1 MADVASRKTANMPKK
16 RAPSVANSAQTL
28 ERKPSEA
35 PKSVVAS
42 VAESA
47 EHEKS
52 ESGDFETVTNAE
64 GEEEEEEEE
73 YEDDDG
79 TEEAVPAGSVDYKG
93 DVINEAGKVV
103 GHVTGDKASNLEGS
117 IVDQEGDV
125 LDKEGNVIGS
135 ASLLEGL
142 SQGEDAESVLK
153 KPMQEVDPSPEE
165 DATSKVEH
173 TADEEKPEL
182 NAPFGVQDNGE
193 ITNAKGGIIGKIT
206 QGSPQELVGT
216 SIKEIDHEGN
226 LKVESGSVVGHG
238 EIQPELL
245 EAHTGLTEDAV
256 SKLGSK
262 VDGASAVG
270 SQLPDQEKIGEK
282 SAVASHVP
290 SKVNGASALGSKH
303 PGDSV
308 VTPDESASQ
317 VGEKVEG
324 AKSAVG
330 SQLPEGVDQEGPEVP
345 TSQLGDKVKGGSA
358 VDSKLSK
365 AGEMEGASAVDSKL
379 SKAGELEGGSAV
391 GSKLSKAGELG
402 GASAI
407 GSKVSKVGSQLPEE
421 PELDSEGKP
430 IPQDLKLDAD
440 GKPIETTEEPQ
451 LDAEG
456 NPIPEDLKLDADGKP
471 IEKPE
476 EPELDAEGKPIVEEP
491 KLDAEGKPI
500 ETPEEPQL
508 DAEGN
513 EIPESEREKLDEG
526 VALPEEIEKPDLSIL
541 KGKKVN
547 KIGKIVDENG
557 NPFGQLAEG
566 YDVKK
571 LVGKKVD
578 AEGNIWDDSGKVI
591 GRAELLPEDEREAE
605 PSAPFEDFPDS
616 VLDGKGNVIFQGQ
629 VVGKLIE
636 GDAKKLEGKKVDADG
651 DVLDKNGNVLGKA
664 ERYQEEEAV
673 PEEPVKEEKPD
684 LSLLEGKKVNKVG
697 NVVDDQ
703 GKLFGHVTTGVLAKL
718 VGKKCDAEGKIWG
731 EAGKVIG
738 TAELIPAEDRDQASI
753 AEFEDFPGAV
763 VDRHGNILFEGQIV
777 GKLVEGEARKLVGKK
792 IDQDG
797 EIVDRL
803 GNVLGRAERWVEED
817 APPEPEPE
825 KVDMSAL
832 AGKRVNKA
840 GNLVDG
846 HGDIYGILV
855 EGDAKKL
862 AGRMADKNGHV
873 FDEGGNIVGRA
884 ELVPESE
891 RSGQKEGP
899 FAGFAS
905 PTVTKDGKVADIK
918 GSIIGR
924 LIEGDAKK
932 LYGKEV
938 DPDGDVL
945 DKNGNTLGK
954 AERWE
959 EEVKPEATSP
969 VKGRK
974 VNREGNVV
982 DENGDLIAK
991 LTEGEVTKCAG
1002 KEIDADG
1009 DVYNSKGSVIG
1020 HVTLLDEIPAPEPVA
1035 ELEPEPEVEEEVEEE
1050 PQETEEEKQER
1061 LLKEQDR
1068 KLAGQ
1073 MAMCIQGS
1081 LDNINPVLR
1090 MISDAINSAERQKPE
1105 DLDEQKLVDTV
1116 KPLIE
1121 QGHQILMEANGV
1133 IRGLDPDGH
1142 IAAQAKGRS
1151 GSGEATPEE
1160 HRLAEVLKE
1169 LTGNVTKTIENAKKK
1184 IAGMPHAK
1192 KELNPLWGLLAEPL
1206 GQILAAVGL
1215 LLAGVL
1221 GLVGRL
1227 LSGLGLGGLLD
1238 NLLGGLGLK
1247 GILKGL
1253 GLGMVT
1259 ESLTGRK

>member
-16 RAPSVANSAQTL
+16 RTPSVANSAKTL
-28 ERKPSEA
+28 DRKPSEA

-52 ESGDFETVTNAE
+52 ETGDYETVTNAD
-64 GEEEEEEEE
+64 GEEEEEE
-73 YEDDDG
+73 YEDDG

-93 DVINEAGKVV
+93 DVIDEAGKVV
-103 GHVTGDKASNLEGS
+103 GHVTGDKASELEGS

-125 LDKEGNVIGS
+125 LDQEGNVIGS
-135 ASLLEGL
+135 ASLLDGL
-142 SQGEDAESVLK
+142 SQVEGTESALK
-153 KPMQEVDPSPEE
+153 KPMQEIDPRPEE

-173 TADEEKPEL
+173 AADEEKPEL
-182 NAPFGVQDNGE
+182 DAPFGVQDNGE

-206 QGSPQELVGT
+206 EGSPQELVGT

-245 EAHTGLTEDAV
+245 EAHSGLTEGAV
-256 SKLGSK
+256 SKLDSK

-270 SQLPDQEKIGEK
+270 SHLPDQEKIGEK
-282 SAVASHVP
+282 SATGSHVP
-290 SKVNGASALGSKH
+290 SKVDGASALGSKH

-308 VTPDESASQ
+308 VTPGESASQ
-317 VGEKVEG
+317 VGDKVEG
-324 AKSAVG
+324 AKSALG
-330 SQLPEGVDQEGPEVP
+330 SQLPEGVDQEGPEAP

-358 VDSKLSK
+358 V
-365 AGEMEGASAVDSKL
+365 GSKL
-379 SKAGELEGGSAV
+379 SKAGELEGASTV
-391 GSKLSKAGELG
+391 GSKLSKA
-402 GASAI
+402 
-407 GSKVSKVGSQLPEE
+407 GSQLPEE

-430 IPQDLKLDAD
+430 ISKDLKLDAE
-440 GKPIETTEEPQ
+440 GKPIETPEEPQ

-456 NPIPEDLKLDADGKP
+456 NPIPEEPKLDAEGNPIPEELKLDADGKP
-471 IEKPE
+471 IDTPE
-476 EPELDAEGKPIVEEP
+476 ESKLDAEGKPIIEEP

-513 EIPESEREKLDEG
+513 KIPESEREKLDEG
-526 VALPEEIEKPDLSIL
+526 VALPEEVEKPDLSIL

-605 PSAPFEDFPDS
+605 PSAPFEDFPES
-616 VLDGKGNVIFQGQ
+616 VVDGKGNVTFQGQ

-664 ERYQEEEAV
+664 ERYQEEEAI
-673 PEEPVKEEKPD
+673 PEEPVEEEKPD
-684 LSLLEGKKVNKVG
+684 LSLLEGKKVNKAG

-738 TAELIPAEDRDQASI
+738 TAELIPAEDRDQSSI

-763 VDRHGNILFEGQIV
+763 VDRHGNVLFEGQIV
-777 GKLVEGEARKLVGKK
+777 GKLTEGDARKLVGKK

-803 GNVLGRAERWVEED
+803 GNVLGRAERWIEED

-825 KVDMSAL
+825 KVDLSAL

-905 PTVTKDGKVADIK
+905 PTVTKDGKVADVK

-924 LIEGDAKK
+924 IIEGDAKK

-959 EEVKPEATSP
+959 EEEKPEATSP

-1009 DVYNSKGSVIG
+1009 DVYNSKGAVIG
-1020 HVTLLDEIPAPEPVA
+1020 HVTLLDEIPEPVA
-1035 ELEPEPEVEEEVEEE
+1035 EPEPEPEPVPEPEPEVEEEVEEE

-1090 MISDAINSAERQKPE
+1090 MISDVSCF
-1105 DLDEQKLVDTV
+1105 
-1116 KPLIE
+1116 
-1121 QGHQILMEANGV
+1121 
-1133 IRGLDPDGH
+1133 
-1142 IAAQAKGRS
+1142 
-1151 GSGEATPEE
+1151 
-1160 HRLAEVLKE
+1160 
-1169 LTGNVTKTIENAKKK
+1169 
-1184 IAGMPHAK
+1184 PHFQ
-1192 KELNPLWGLLAEPL
+1192 N
-1206 GQILAAVGL
+1206 
-1215 LLAGVL
+1215 
-1221 GLVGRL
+1221 R
-1227 LSGLGLGGLLD
+1227 
-1238 NLLGGLGLK
+1238 
-1247 GILKGL
+1247 
-1253 GLGMVT
+1253 
-1259 ESLTGRK
+1259 